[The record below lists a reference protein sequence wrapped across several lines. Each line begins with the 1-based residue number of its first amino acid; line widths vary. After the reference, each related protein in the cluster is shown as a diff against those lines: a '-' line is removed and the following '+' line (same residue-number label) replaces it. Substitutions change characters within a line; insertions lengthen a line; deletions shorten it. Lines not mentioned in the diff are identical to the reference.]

1 MPRLIIHD
9 RSSST
14 ENRYAKFMLRDNP
27 FPVDAILTPQSP
39 DPRNNGTIF
48 AQNIR
53 RTIIESFE
61 EKLIGKSSFDNRFRL
76 GYLWAEG
83 GIEYGRGVGKTA
95 ILKYFQNKIN
105 SDWGASYFDHR
116 TPVCVLYVAPPQ
128 IKDKPIEYICLLAL
142 RNLQEIGVLDAVV
155 LTLRWR
161 VIQRGIPHGDTE
173 AIAQAVGQDG
183 GENLLLDDNWLTV
196 KGVDLEVLNDGVLGE
211 LSVNGVEPNF
221 ARAVSR
227 RDILSYLK
235 SFRRDGQISI
245 PHPPRDTV
253 LISMLRDLFFNQAV
267 RVLEAG
273 GFAGAYLF
281 VDDIENIVDQPSR
294 KYREIFAK
302 DLAFIQFRMDYDA
315 GIKRFLTMVLTT
327 HDNAA
332 YKLSEAWAL
341 AGLTASLPMSPD
353 SPNSIKVLPPT
364 LQEMEEIFK
373 AHLAYY
379 RLEGAAPHSL
389 FPFQPETIKSVAE
402 QSSYHPR
409 KTLARANRIIE
420 AGCLAEQVVDI
431 SPAFALEVISGAP
444 EPVDQPPISIDE
456 IEGGR

>member
-1 MPRLIIHD
+1 MPRLIVHEEMT
-9 RSSST
+9 SA
-14 ENRYAKFMLRDNP
+14 ENPYTKFKLKDNP

-48 AQNIR
+48 VHTIR
-53 RTIIESFE
+53 RDVIESFE
-61 EKLIGKSSFDNRFRL
+61 KRLIGKGSFDNRYRL

-95 ILKYFQNKIN
+95 LLKYFQRKIN
-105 SDWGASYFDHR
+105 SDWGESYFGHR
-116 TPVCVLYVAPPQ
+116 TPVCALYTAPPQ
-128 IKDKPIEYICLLAL
+128 VKDKPIEYICLLAL
-142 RNLQEIGVLDAVV
+142 RNFQEIGVLDSVV

-161 VIQRGIPHGDTE
+161 ILQRGVAGDIK
-173 AIAQAVGQDG
+173 AIKKDIDEQKQD
-183 GENLLLDDNWLTV
+183 NLLLDDNWLTAN
-196 KGVDLEVLNDGVLGE
+196 GIDLDILNDGIIGE
-211 LSVNGVEPNF
+211 LSVKGVEPNF
-221 ARAVSR
+221 ARAVAR
-227 RDILSYLK
+227 RDIISYLK
-235 SFRRDGQISI
+235 AFRRDSQISI
-245 PHPPRDTV
+245 PHPPRDTI
-253 LISMLRDLFFNQAV
+253 LISMLKDLFFNQAI

-302 DLAFIQFRMDYDA
+302 ELAYIQFRMDYDA
-315 GIKRFLTMVLTT
+315 GIKRFLTIVLTT

-332 YKLSEAWAL
+332 YKLSEAWNL

-364 LQEMEEIFK
+364 LEEMKEIFK

-379 RLEGAAPHSL
+379 RLENVSCDPL
-389 FPFQPETIKSVAE
+389 FPFQTEAINLIAE
-402 QSSYHPR
+402 ESNFHPR

-420 AGCLAEQVVDI
+420 AGRSNPAVVEI
-431 SPAFALEVISGAP
+431 TPEFALEIVSGTP
-444 EPVDQPPISIDE
+444 EPITEAVISIDDL
-456 IEGGR
+456 EGGR